1 MRLIAKWI
9 IVALAVF
16 ATPYFISGIIVDG
29 FYVAFVT
36 ALLLG
41 IVSVTIK
48 PLAILIT
55 LPINIITL
63 GLFTLVINGAL
74 LWMLSTFVK
83 GFEVASFWSAFL
95 AALFI
100 SVVTFIAE
108 KIFLRDDE

>member
-16 ATPYFISGIIVDG
+16 ATPYFISGIVVNS

-41 IVSVTIK
+41 VVSVTIK

-74 LWMLSTFVK
+74 LWMLSTFVR
-83 GFEVASFWSAFL
+83 GFEVAGFWSAFL

-100 SVVTFIAE
+100 SVVTFVAE

>member
-16 ATPYFISGIIVDG
+16 ATPYFISGIVVNS

-74 LWMLSTFVK
+74 LWMLSTFVR
-83 GFEVASFWSAFL
+83 GFEIASFWSAFI